1 MKLQKL
7 ETAISIKR
15 ELKKGIE
22 ESYISVKMSK
32 GQPNMPTE
40 IKFRIIIFY
49 LRKKI
54 VTDDNINHDSI
65 FIK

>member
-1 MKLQKL
+1 MQLQKL
-7 ETAISIKR
+7 ETAISIK

-22 ESYISVKMSK
+22 EYYVSVKMSK
-32 GQPNMPTE
+32 EQPTMSTE
-40 IKFRIIIFY
+40 INFRIIIFY